1 MKVSGWGSRGPPWS
15 LAGPPTLERLHTQK
29 GPIDGSRT
37 ERAGPAA
44 PGEDV
49 VVATGW
55 GVRGR
60 RGLLSSFFFLPG
72 LPGKP
77 LPVTLV
83 SLSLHPMLLPEL
95 FFRTGATGD
104 SVLT

>member
-1 MKVSGWGSRGPPWS
+1 MDPGQSELVQLHP
-15 LAGPPTLERLHTQK
+15 ER
-29 GPIDGSRT
+29 
-37 ERAGPAA
+37 
-44 PGEDV
+44 
-49 VVATGW
+49 ATGW
-55 GVRGR
+55 GARVR

-83 SLSLHPMLLPEL
+83 CLSLHPMLFPEL